1 MLKLS
6 KTLEKLYNGLG
17 NSYITHN
24 FIEGPYEFTVNVR
37 HGIPYKDGIGDVYDY
52 VIEVYS
58 IPDIPT
64 KGLTY
69 KPELNKWADGVDISV
84 IQNHFKNLVSYVYP
98 NIGTIGNIV
107 GVKFMNIAK

>member
-24 FIEGPYEFTVNVR
+24 FIEGPY
-37 HGIPYKDGIGDVYDY
+37 KDGIGDVYDY

-58 IPDIPT
+58 TPDIPT

-98 NIGTIGNIV
+98 NIGTMGNIV

>member
-37 HGIPYKDGIGDVYDY
+37 HGDGIGDVVDY

-58 IPDIPT
+58 IPDIPA

-84 IQNHFKNLVSYVYP
+84 IQTQFKNFVSYVYP
-98 NIGTIGNIV
+98 NIGTMGNIV
-107 GVKFMNIAK
+107 GVKFMNIHPE